1 MKQLCDIL
9 GAETVD
15 SIPYRL
21 NEVLFYGDSD
31 RDPIYRAICDMYAN
45 NLSYDWF
52 YDFYQSLYAQRKDL
66 KQDFT
71 PKSISD
77 VLLRISSSDSAK
89 ITYEPSA
96 GTGSLLI
103 RHWWRSRNN
112 YSLFN
117 YSPIDHIYIC
127 SEKSSRS
134 IPFLLFNLSVRGI
147 QGVVFHEDTLTEE
160 CSSIYL
166 VANILNNPLC
176 FSQIIRLKDEKNEY
190 KILSTRGGDAQ
201 GTLF

>member
-45 NLSYDWF
+45 DLSYDWF

-71 PKSISD
+71 PK
-77 VLLRISSSDSAK
+77 
-89 ITYEPSA
+89 
-96 GTGSLLI
+96 
-103 RHWWRSRNN
+103 SRNN

>member
-45 NLSYDWF
+45 DLSYDWF

-176 FSQIIRLKDEKNEY
+176 FHK
-190 KILSTRGGDAQ
+190 
-201 GTLF
+201 

>member
-45 NLSYDWF
+45 DLSYDWF

-96 GTGSLLI
+96 GLPRI
-103 RHWWRSRNN
+103 RCQRSR
-112 YSLFN
+112 SRPPPSCRRPER
-117 YSPIDHIYIC
+117 SPWC
-127 SEKSSRS
+127 
-134 IPFLLFNLSVRGI
+134 
-147 QGVVFHEDTLTEE
+147 
-160 CSSIYL
+160 
-166 VANILNNPLC
+166 
-176 FSQIIRLKDEKNEY
+176 
-190 KILSTRGGDAQ
+190 RGGLHLQ
-201 GTLF
+201 RTPPSSSGS

>member
-45 NLSYDWF
+45 DLSYDWF

-96 GTGSLLI
+96 GTWSLLR

-112 YSLFN
+112 Y
-117 YSPIDHIYIC
+117 
-127 SEKSSRS
+127 
-134 IPFLLFNLSVRGI
+134 
-147 QGVVFHEDTLTEE
+147 
-160 CSSIYL
+160 
-166 VANILNNPLC
+166 
-176 FSQIIRLKDEKNEY
+176 
-190 KILSTRGGDAQ
+190 
-201 GTLF
+201 

>member
-45 NLSYDWF
+45 DLSYDWF

-117 YSPIDHIYIC
+117 YSPLITFTFVLKNQVAAFLFYY
-127 SEKSSRS
+127 S
-134 IPFLLFNLSVRGI
+134 ISAF
-147 QGVVFHEDTLTEE
+147 VVFKVL
-160 CSSIYL
+160 Y
-166 VANILNNPLC
+166 
-176 FSQIIRLKDEKNEY
+176 FM
-190 KILSTRGGDAQ
+190 KIL
-201 GTLF
+201 

>member
-9 GAETVD
+9 GVETVD

-45 NLSYDWF
+45 DLSYDWF

-112 YSLFN
+112 YSLLLITFTFVLKN
-117 YSPIDHIYIC
+117 QVAAFLFYYSI
-127 SEKSSRS
+127 SA
-134 IPFLLFNLSVRGI
+134 F
-147 QGVVFHEDTLTEE
+147 VVFKVL
-160 CSSIYL
+160 Y
-166 VANILNNPLC
+166 
-176 FSQIIRLKDEKNEY
+176 FM
-190 KILSTRGGDAQ
+190 KIL
-201 GTLF
+201 

>member
-45 NLSYDWF
+45 DLSYDWF

-103 RHWWRSRNN
+103 RLGGDRVTIIRYLITVLLITFTFVLKNQVAAFLFY
-112 YSLFN
+112 YSISAF
-117 YSPIDHIYIC
+117 
-127 SEKSSRS
+127 
-134 IPFLLFNLSVRGI
+134 
-147 QGVVFHEDTLTEE
+147 VVFKVL
-160 CSSIYL
+160 Y
-166 VANILNNPLC
+166 
-176 FSQIIRLKDEKNEY
+176 FM
-190 KILSTRGGDAQ
+190 KIL
-201 GTLF
+201 

>member
-1 MKQLCDIL
+1 M
-9 GAETVD
+9 
-15 SIPYRL
+15 
-21 NEVLFYGDSD
+21 
-31 RDPIYRAICDMYAN
+31 
-45 NLSYDWF
+45 
-52 YDFYQSLYAQRKDL
+52 

-103 RHWWRSRNN
+103 RLGGDRVTIIR
-112 YSLFN
+112 YLITVLLITFTFVLK
-117 YSPIDHIYIC
+117 I
-127 SEKSSRS
+127 KSQHS
-134 IPFLLFNLSVRGI
+134 FLLFNLSVRGI

-176 FSQIIRLKDEKNEY
+176 FHK
-190 KILSTRGGDAQ
+190 
-201 GTLF
+201 

>member
-1 MKQLCDIL
+1 MI
-9 GAETVD
+9 G
-15 SIPYRL
+15 
-21 NEVLFYGDSD
+21 
-31 RDPIYRAICDMYAN
+31 
-45 NLSYDWF
+45 F

-147 QGVVFHEDTLTEE
+147 QCVVFHEDTLTE
-160 CSSIYL
+160 SARPY
-166 VANILNNPLC
+166 
-176 FSQIIRLKDEKNEY
+176 
-190 KILSTRGGDAQ
+190 T
-201 GTLF
+201 